1 LTAISTTGLTKRFRG
16 GQLAV
21 DHIDLAVPDGSV
33 YGFLGPNGSGKTTT
47 IRMLLG
53 LAFPTAGQAALLEV
67 PMPAGASQVL
77 HRVGSLVEGPAFYPF
92 LTGSDNLARYDAAD
106 RTADPRTARARIETA
121 LDRVGLLAAAKK
133 RYRNYSLGMKQRL
146 AIAAGLLRPR
156 ELIILDEPT
165 NGLDPQGTREV
176 RALIRQI
183 AADGT
188 TVFVSSH
195 LLAEVEQICT
205 HVGVM
210 RTGRLVFQGSLPELR
225 HTGSARVTVQT
236 ADPEAA
242 AKVLA
247 GLGLADAQVASGN
260 AHSGPRPKCRPKSRH
275 CSATR
280 RRSRSAPS
288 SSTPGSESAA
298 SRSPHR
304 AWKTCSSASP
314 ARASMSAAEV
324 SVRAGHAVRP
334 VRAHLRFFTA
344 ELRLVFRRRR
354 NLLLLAVTAVFPL
367 VIGIALRLAA
377 PRPQGGNGAGVA
389 FFNQLAG
396 NGVFLTFIALST
408 LLVLILPVVV
418 AVVAGDSVAGE
429 AGYGTLRYLLAVP
442 AGRTR
447 LLAVK
452 YGAIVT
458 FGLCATFIVSA
469 VALVAGAVLFPVGS
483 VTLLSGTT
491 VSLPDGLVRLLL
503 VTLYVAAAMAA
514 LGAIGLAVS
523 TMTEHAI
530 GAIAT
535 VMILVV
541 ASEVV
546 DNVPQLAA
554 VGPYL
559 PTHWWLSFDALLRAP
574 VDTSTLLRGLLSFA
588 VYALLFCSFAW
599 ARFTSA
605 DVTS

>member
-1 LTAISTTGLTKRFRG
+1 
-16 GQLAV
+16 
-21 DHIDLAVPDGSV
+21 
-33 YGFLGPNGSGKTTT
+33 
-47 IRMLLG
+47 
-53 LAFPTAGQAALLEV
+53 
-67 PMPAGASQVL
+67 MPAGATRVL

-92 LTGSDNLARYDAAD
+92 LTGRDNLARYDAAD
-106 RTADPRTARARIETA
+106 RTADPRTARARIDEA

-146 AIAAGLLRPR
+146 AIAAGLLQPR

-225 HTGSARVTVQT
+225 RTGAARVTVQT

-247 GLGLADAQVASGN
+247 GLGLADAQAAAAEG
-260 AHSGPRPKCRPKSRH
+260 ATPRPRP

-288 SSTPGSESAA
+288 SSRPASASAA
-298 SRSPHR
+298 SRSPR
-304 AWKTCSSASP
+304 PAWKTCSSGSP
-314 ARASMSAAEV
+314 GRASMSAAEIHPTRGAWPFRPGRSTR
-324 SVRAGHAVRP
+324 SVRSY
-334 VRAHLRFFTA
+334 LRFFAA
-344 ELRLVFRRRR
+344 ELRLVMFRRR
-354 NLLLLAVTAVFPL
+354 NLLLLGGDRGVSRSSSGSRCAWRRRTRRAATAP
-367 VIGIALRLAA
+367 GWRSSTSW
-377 PRPQGGNGAGVA
+377 P
-389 FFNQLAG
+389 G

-408 LLVLILPVVV
+408 LLVLVLPVVV

-469 VALVAGAVLFPVGS
+469 VALVAGAVLFPVGP

-491 VSLPDGLVRLLL
+491 VSLAAGLLRLLF

-514 LGAIGLAVS
+514 LGAIGLAIS
-523 TMTEHAI
+523 TLTEHAI
-530 GAIAT
+530 GAIAA

-541 ASEVV
+541 TSEVV

-554 VGPYL
+554 VGPVPADPL
-559 PTHWWLSFDALLRAP
+559 VALLRLAAARPRRHLHPAP
-574 VDTSTLLRGLLSFA
+574 RAAVVRGLRAALRLVRLGPLHLGRRHQLSSLQMRL
-588 VYALLFCSFAW
+588 VRYC
-599 ARFTSA
+599 
-605 DVTS
+605 D